1 MVNVNGQNGEASKDG
16 AAGIPNTPTL
26 DMDNGT
32 DRQLL
37 RASFADGWGV
47 DSEKLNQYRLALDV
61 VLAGALKRATTDDK
75 KVTEEEKRAN
85 RRQVTSI
92 VRTMK
97 SIATQVQEQEFVNLK
112 NARLDRGDLTERVA
126 LSPEDRARIA
136 DLARGID
143 YVEEDKF

>member
-1 MVNVNGQNGEASKDG
+1 MVHSNGQNGEASKDG
-16 AAGIPNTPTL
+16 AVGIPDQDSL
-26 DMDNGT
+26 DMTHGT

-47 DSEKLNQYRLALDV
+47 DSEKLNQYRVALDV
-61 VLAGALKRATTDDK
+61 VLAGALKEATNKNASYD
-75 KVTEEEKRAN
+75 EKRAN

>member
-1 MVNVNGQNGEASKDG
+1 MVNTNGQNGEASKDG
-16 AAGIPNTPTL
+16 AVGIPDQDSL
-26 DMDNGT
+26 DMTHGT

-47 DSEKLNQYRLALDV
+47 DAEKLNQYRVALDV
-61 VLAGALKRATTDDK
+61 VLAGALKEATNENATYDQ
-75 KVTEEEKRAN
+75 KRAN

-126 LSPEDRARIA
+126 LSPEDRARIS
-136 DLARGID
+136 DLARRID
-143 YVEEDKF
+143 YVDDGQF